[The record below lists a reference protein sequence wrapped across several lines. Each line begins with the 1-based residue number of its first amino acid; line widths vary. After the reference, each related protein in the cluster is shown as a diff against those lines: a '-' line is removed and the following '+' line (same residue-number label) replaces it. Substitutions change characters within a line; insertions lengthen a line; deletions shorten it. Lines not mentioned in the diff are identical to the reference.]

1 MKRNPTRPRLKV
13 TADGTNVVGHAG
25 ARLLS
30 DLCDATGLTE
40 GLSVAMAPTKQRRRG
55 HDRGQVLADVG
66 LHWSASL
73 WRGS

>member
-1 MKRNPTRPRLKV
+1 VKRNPTRPRLKV